1 MSGIIS
7 IVTSQAEYAV
17 SALVELALAPQ
28 GKSLRSPEIAR
39 RLDIP
44 AASLEQV
51 MVRLRRHGFV
61 RSYRGASGGYALAHP
76 PEDIVVGQVLGVFLP
91 TRDAKRPGPPDV
103 IVRQVVREQLDGLE
117 STLAVAAGALRLSDL
132 AEQAR
137 SRNDAMAYMPGL

>member
-1 MSGIIS
+1 M
-7 IVTSQAEYAV
+7 TSQAEYAV

-28 GKSLRSPEIAR
+28 GESLRSPEIAR

-61 RSYRGASGGYALAHP
+61 RSFRGASGGYALAHAA
-76 PEDIVVGQVLGVFLP
+76 EDIVLAEVLGVFLP
-91 TRDAKRPGPPDV
+91 TRDDKRPGPPDV

-117 STLAVAAGALRLSDL
+117 STLATAAGQLRLSHL